1 MDDLISRQ
9 DAIDAIIRYLM
20 SPQAQLA
27 STRSFKQCAIDILWD
42 VPSAERKRGKW
53 IDGDVETGALNIQYT
68 EKICSICGWSHSLV
82 IPNNF
87 CPNCGADM
95 RGEKNDHR

>member
-1 MDDLISRQ
+1 MSDLISRQ
-9 DAIDAIIRYLM
+9 A
-20 SPQAQLA
+20 
-27 STRSFKQCAIDILWD
+27 AIDIVNHVRFGIQRMAFEIIGVKLLEL
-42 VPSAERKRGKW
+42 PSVRPERKRGKW